1 MDGHI
6 QYLETL
12 CHLCSTNLLRTRVSA
27 GNKESFKSEL
37 WMKFRINV
45 DLDSREV
52 YPSSICSGCKWFLN
66 SVRIVSNPEEIAIKK
81 EPYMWRNHSEDNCP
95 CRASMSKGKGR
106 LRKISKQ
113 PMKWKATD
121 TCGSETE
128 SGEDNESEQE
138 KSTVSGSVLLCTT
151 LCR

>member
-1 MDGHI
+1 
-6 QYLETL
+6 
-12 CHLCSTNLLRTRVSA
+12 
-27 GNKESFKSEL
+27 
-37 WMKFRINV
+37 
-45 DLDSREV
+45 
-52 YPSSICSGCKWFLN
+52 
-66 SVRIVSNPEEIAIKK
+66 
-81 EPYMWRNHSEDNCP
+81 
-95 CRASMSKGKGR
+95 MSKGKGR

-151 LCR
+151 LC

>member
-1 MDGHI
+1 MDTFNISRHFVIYAAQICGGPGSV
-6 QYLETL
+6 LETK
-12 CHLCSTNLLRTRVSA
+12 NLLNRSS
-27 GNKESFKSEL
+27 GWNFESTTIL
-37 WMKFRINV
+37 TA
-45 DLDSREV
+45 EV
-52 YPSSICSGCKWFLN
+52 YPSSICSGCKWFLY
-66 SVRIVSNPEEIAIKK
+66 SVRIVSDPEEIAIKK

-151 LCR
+151 LCW

>member
-1 MDGHI
+1 
-6 QYLETL
+6 
-12 CHLCSTNLLRTRVSA
+12 
-27 GNKESFKSEL
+27 
-37 WMKFRINV
+37 
-45 DLDSREV
+45 
-52 YPSSICSGCKWFLN
+52 
-66 SVRIVSNPEEIAIKK
+66 
-81 EPYMWRNHSEDNCP
+81 MWRNHSEDNCP
-95 CRASMSKGKGR
+95 CRASMLKGKGR